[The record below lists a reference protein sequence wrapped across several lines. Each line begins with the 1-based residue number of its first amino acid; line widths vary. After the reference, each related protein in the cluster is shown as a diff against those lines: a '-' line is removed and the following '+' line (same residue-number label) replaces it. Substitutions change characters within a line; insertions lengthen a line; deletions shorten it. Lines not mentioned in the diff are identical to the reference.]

1 MTKSLRWIATIAL
14 LLGIALPGAAQTPSS
29 ASLARELVGVLQER
43 QQLDVAVRLQGAD
56 DRFAAAL
63 YVPKSELLVV
73 IARYPV
79 PVLLQEEIYNQQYR
93 DAYMAL
99 HGAGASEG
107 KLFVEDIG
115 ANGLAAKTGED
126 GRFDIIYQDVT
137 QRTLLTGDWK
147 EQQISEEEYNAR
159 FDAVEATYTEALT
172 ALLGQLRKTS

>member
-1 MTKSLRWIATIAL
+1 MTKSSRWIATIAL
-14 LLGIALPGAAQTPSS
+14 LLGISLPGAAQTPSS
-29 ASLARELVGVLQER
+29 ASLAKELVGVLEER
-43 QQLDVAVRLQGAD
+43 QLQDVAARLQDGD
-56 DRFAAAL
+56 DWFAAAL

-79 PVLLQEEIYNQQYR
+79 PVLLQEQIYNHKYR

-99 HGAGASEG
+99 HGAGISQG

-126 GRFDIIYQDVT
+126 GRFDIIYKGVT

-147 EQQISEEEYNAR
+147 EQKISEGEYNER

-172 ALLGQLRKTS
+172 ALLGELRKTT

>member
-1 MTKSLRWIATIAL
+1 MTESLRWIATIAL
-14 LLGIALPGAAQTPSS
+14 LLGISLPGEAQTPSS
-29 ASLARELVGVLQER
+29 ASLAKELVGVLEER
-43 QQLDVAVRLQGAD
+43 QLREVAVRLQGGD

-79 PVLLQEEIYNQQYR
+79 PVLLQEQIYNHKYR

-115 ANGLAAKTGED
+115 ANGLAAKTGDD
-126 GRFDIIYQDVT
+126 GRFDIIYQDMS

-147 EQQISEEEYNAR
+147 EQKISEGEYSER
-159 FDAVEATYTEALT
+159 FDAVEAAYTEALT
-172 ALLGQLRKTS
+172 ALLGQLQKTS